1 MSLVHRAA
9 FVVLL
14 AAVPVLAGCT
24 PTEPTPSASPTAAAA
39 PSPTVT
45 AEPTPEPEPVFVAP
59 TTCADLIGPDLAEV
73 FASRNIVVFDST
85 NGEGIYANGFEP
97 AQDGGDPFACLYGQ
111 DMVDLSTF
119 QLVVQPVSSQE
130 EHEGIVAVLGSG
142 GFDQSV
148 DGDTVTFID
157 VGTDTDPLPAIIHIL
172 KPDRW
177 LTALSYFGGEISAS
191 RLGEHL
197 AAVDAHLSGD

>member
-1 MSLVHRAA
+1 MSLVHRTA

-14 AAVPVLAGCT
+14 AAVPLLAGCA

-39 PSPTVT
+39 SPSAT
-45 AEPTPEPEPVFVAP
+45 AESTPEPQPVFVAP
-59 TTCADLIGPDLAEV
+59 TTCADLIGPDLAAV

-97 AQDGGDPFACLYGQ
+97 AQDGGDPFACLFGQ

-119 QLVVQPVSSQE
+119 QLVVQPVSSE
-130 EHEGIVAVLGSG
+130 AEHEGIIAVLGSQN
-142 GFDQSV
+142 FTQSIN
-148 DGDTVTFID
+148 GSTVTFID
-157 VGTDTDPLPAIIHIL
+157 EGTDTDPLPAIIHIL

-177 LTALSYFGGEISAS
+177 LTAYSYFGGEISAS

-197 AAVDAHLSGD
+197 AAVDEHLSTD